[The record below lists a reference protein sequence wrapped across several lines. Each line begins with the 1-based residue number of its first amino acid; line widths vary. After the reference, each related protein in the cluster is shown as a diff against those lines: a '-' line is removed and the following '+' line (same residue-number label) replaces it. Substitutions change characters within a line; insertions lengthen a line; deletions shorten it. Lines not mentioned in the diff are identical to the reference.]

1 MTLGTVAIRSVV
13 GPLFVGHGTQKLF
26 GWFGGHGRDGTG
38 GYFESLGLAPGK
50 RHATA
55 AGAAEALGGVL
66 FTLGRMTPLASA
78 AISGT
83 MITAIRKAH
92 ASNGPWVTNGGY
104 EYNLVLL
111 AAVFGVTERE
121 NGAAWAL
128 AQLAAGAAG
137 SLLATSP
144 ALSEQAPAPAEGQA
158 DVAGDPAMAGA
169 EPRFHRDEDA
179 EPVAMQ
185 PADVASPGRS

>member
-1 MTLGTVAIRSVV
+1 V
-13 GPLFVGHGTQKLF
+13 
-26 GWFGGHGRDGTG
+26 
-38 GYFESLGLAPGK
+38 
-50 RHATA
+50 
-55 AGAAEALGGVL
+55 
-66 FTLGRMTPLASA
+66 TPLASA
-78 AISGT
+78 AITGT

-137 SLLATSP
+137 SFLATSP
-144 ALSEQAPAPAEGQA
+144 ALTDTEAPAPQEGHA
-158 DVAGDPAMAGA
+158 DTPGDPATQDA
-169 EPRFHRDEDA
+169 EPRFHRESEGEALQPTSTTSADEA
-179 EPVAMQ
+179 GV
-185 PADVASPGRS
+185 GRS